1 MSETFAIRSY
11 HVVVDATPESVY
23 DFVSDVSNM
32 PRWAIHFCKAIRLVD
47 GGGIVTTPTGE
58 MFFGIT
64 GDRESG
70 VIDWWAGP
78 NRQLAERWPTRV
90 VTLPDGRSLYQVTA
104 VLRNPLP
111 PNLDELFADELG
123 KIREIVESQLAH
135 AWDDHSESSKPLEHA

>member
-1 MSETFAIRSY
+1 MSESFAIRCY

-32 PRWAIHFCKAIRLVD
+32 PRWAIHFCKAIRPVD

-111 PNLDELFADELG
+111 PDLDEHFADELG
-123 KIREIVESQLAH
+123 MIRQIVESQLAR
-135 AWDDHSESSKPLEHA
+135 AWDDHAESSTSGVHA